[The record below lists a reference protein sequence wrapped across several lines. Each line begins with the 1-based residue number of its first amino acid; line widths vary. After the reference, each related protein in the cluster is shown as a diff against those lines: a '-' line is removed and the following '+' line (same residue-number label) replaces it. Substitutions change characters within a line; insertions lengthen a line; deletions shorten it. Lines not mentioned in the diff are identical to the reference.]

1 MGLAPAEALQAAMK
15 IAHGGLAPGGPI
27 RRWRADVAF
36 MVSGLA
42 LCLVG
47 APQFY
52 AWVVHHVSHSLIT
65 RPVALHLMANG
76 CANFLTGVGAWSAR
90 GRLDEKLG
98 RALYAVLVS
107 HGLLAM
113 VVVLTHSVYS
123 NIVMLTAVGVSIVY
137 GLMVAIVAH
146 VVMRPRIAVVG
157 PFETIPEHLPPHVE
171 RIADPS
177 LDLRPYDLVLT
188 ASADQL
194 PAEWTR
200 AISRVMLAGKP
211 VRHCAAFLEET
222 RGLVS
227 LDHFEV
233 DQLTAGGLAS
243 YQAGKRALD
252 LAIAIVAVPF
262 AAPLVLIA
270 SLAILMTMGRPVL
283 FVQPRVG
290 LGGRSFRIFKL
301 RTMTLEAETAPQT
314 VTRVGQWLRL
324 SRVDELPQ
332 LWNVLIGDMS
342 FIGPRPEWTVLAE
355 RYVAQL
361 PAYAYRHLV
370 RPGITGWAQVR
381 SGYAGDLQETRL
393 KVAYDLFYLKHFSF
407 ALDLQVLLRTVFTLL
422 FARGAR

>member
-1 MGLAPAEALQAAMK
+1 LAPADSFQAAMQ
-15 IAHGGLAPGGPI
+15 IAHGDPGVGRPL
-27 RRWRADVAF
+27 RRWRADAVF
-36 MVSGLA
+36 MTIGFLF
-42 LCLVG
+42 CLVG

-52 AWVVHHVSHSLIT
+52 AWVVHQFSHTPIT

-76 CANFLTGVGAWSAR
+76 CANFLVGVGAWSAR

-98 RALYAVLVS
+98 RALYSVLVA
-107 HGLLAM
+107 HGLLAL

-123 NIVMLTAVGVSIVY
+123 NIVMLSAVGVSVGW
-137 GLMVAIVAH
+137 GLAVAVTAH

-157 PFETIPEHLPPHVE
+157 PFETHPEHLPPHVE

-194 PAEWTR
+194 PAEWMR
-200 AISRVMLAGKP
+200 AISRVMMAGKP
-211 VRHCAAFLEET
+211 VRHCAAYLEEA

-227 LDHFEV
+227 LEHFEV

-243 YQAGKRALD
+243 YQPGKRALD
-252 LAIAIVAVPF
+252 LGIAALALPF
-262 AAPLVLIA
+262 AAPLVLVA
-270 SLAILMTMGRPVL
+270 GLAIWATSGRPVF

-290 LGGRSFRIFKL
+290 LGGRNFRIFKL
-301 RTMTLEAETAPQT
+301 RTMTVARDGAPQT
-314 VTRVGQWLRL
+314 VTRLGQWLRL
-324 SRVDELPQ
+324 SRIDELPQ
-332 LWNVLIGDMS
+332 LWNVLVGEMS

-355 RYVAQL
+355 RYSAQL

-381 SGYAGDLQETRL
+381 SGYAGDLSETRL

-407 ALDLQVLLRTVFTLL
+407 ALDLQVLLRTVFL